1 MIPLVDF
8 KQLSAGEKDSEILR
22 WVDWIG
28 VVMKTLGF
36 FCNIVVYIVIQ

>member
-22 WVDWIG
+22 RVDWIG
-28 VVMKTLGF
+28 TPSQMITNWDAIYGELGKL
-36 FCNIVVYIVIQ
+36 